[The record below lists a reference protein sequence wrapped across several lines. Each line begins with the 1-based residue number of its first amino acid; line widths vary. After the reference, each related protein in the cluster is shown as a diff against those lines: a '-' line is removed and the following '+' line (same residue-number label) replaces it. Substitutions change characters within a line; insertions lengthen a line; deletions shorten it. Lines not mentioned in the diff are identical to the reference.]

1 MTFHQPLHVK
11 NKIVIHQFKKKK
23 GIKLNLYKSQS
34 NKSINETNL
43 SQ

>member
-23 GIKLNLYKSQS
+23 RYKV
-34 NKSINETNL
+34 KSLQEPK
-43 SQ
+43 